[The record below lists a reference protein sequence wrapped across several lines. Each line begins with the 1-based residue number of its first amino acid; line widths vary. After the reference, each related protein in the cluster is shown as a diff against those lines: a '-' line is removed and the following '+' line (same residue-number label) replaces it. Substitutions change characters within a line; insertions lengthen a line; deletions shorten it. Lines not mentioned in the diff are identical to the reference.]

1 MKNNTEKS
9 AALIFD
15 IVDSIRTAR
24 KKNCDKWRAEHNE
37 IIHSDWT
44 DAFMAITVKED
55 VKEVTEIIEWSKNSG
70 RTIESLED
78 FEAYTR
84 WEAYFDLHKDVH
96 GVKARHTHWFDH
108 DAKGWQDALDSLS
121 SQL

>member
-9 AALIFD
+9 AALILD
-15 IVDSIRTAR
+15 IVDSIRTIR
-24 KKNCDKWRAEHNE
+24 NNNCDKWDAEHNE

-44 DAFMAITVKED
+44 DSFRAITVKED
-55 VKEVTEIIEWSKNSG
+55 VKTVSEIIEWSENSG

-78 FEAYTR
+78 FEAYNL
-84 WEAYFDLHKDVH
+84 WEVYFDMHKDVY
-96 GVKARHTHWFDH
+96 GVKARHTHWHDH
-108 DAKGWQDALDSLS
+108 DAEGWQDAINSLS

>member
-1 MKNNTEKS
+1 MQNNTEQS
-9 AALIFD
+9 AALILD
-15 IVDSIRTAR
+15 IVDSIRTTR
-24 KKNCDKWRAEHNE
+24 KNNCDKWRAERNE

-44 DAFMAITVKED
+44 DALMEITVEED

-70 RTIESLED
+70 RMIESLED
-78 FEAYTR
+78 FKAYTL

-108 DAKGWQDALDSLS
+108 DSNGWRKAIDSLTA
-121 SQL
+121 